1 MRRRERSGIRW
12 GAACAA
18 ALAVLCGPAAGS
30 ASAIDVSLGDSY
42 ASGEGA
48 GMFDPGT
55 ETEGGNGC
63 ERSAD
68 AWPRLLG
75 VPPEAHLACDGANIR
90 SLTVPQKAGPL
101 AGPDAVSQIERLREL
116 AAAQTVDRVYLTIGI
131 NDLGFGPILAGCV
144 QKVCLRSLRPVML
157 PALHQVI
164 GPGVTED
171 LRRVIAAA
179 PGAEVI
185 LVGYPNLIAQGR
197 SQKACGWLDQGERQ
211 RMRLL
216 GRHLSATLAFATQ
229 QVDAGYVDT
238 RGVFAGH
245 ELCSGESWVTPLAT
259 RDDRNRYGW
268 RIETHGDHPN
278 LKGQIG
284 FALAV
289 RQVFPRAVPVAPS
302 R

>member
-1 MRRRERSGIRW
+1 MRARERIGLRR
-12 GAACAA
+12 GAALAA
-18 ALAVLCGPAAGS
+18 ALALLCGPAAGS
-30 ASAIDVSLGDSY
+30 ATAMDVSLGDSY
-42 ASGEGA
+42 ASGEGS
-48 GMFDPGT
+48 GMFDRGT

-63 ERSAD
+63 ERSAN

-75 VPPEAHLACDGANIR
+75 VPASAHFACDGATIR

-101 AGPDAVSQIERLREL
+101 AGPDAVSQLERLRVL
-116 AAAQTVDRVYLTIGI
+116 AATEKVDRVYITIGI

-144 QKVCLRSLRPVML
+144 QKVCLRSLGTVML
-157 PALHQVI
+157 PALHAVI
-164 GPGVTED
+164 GPGVTGD

-179 PGAEVI
+179 PGAEVV
-185 LVGYPNLIAQGR
+185 LVGYPNLIAQG
-197 SQKACGWLDQGERQ
+197 STQKACGWLDRGERQ

-216 GRHLSATLAFATQ
+216 GRHLSATLAFAAK

-245 ELCSGESWVTPLAT
+245 ELCARESWVTPLAS
-259 RDDRNRYGW
+259 RDEHNRYGW

-284 FALAV
+284 IALAV
-289 RQVFPRAVPVAPS
+289 RQVFPAAG
-302 R
+302 